1 MSAAVKAIAAR
12 WRREAARGEFAAIV
26 EELEAVERDIGHF
39 VTDLG
44 NLEDGPP
51 SLNDVFTI
59 LLGVERALRVNV
71 PALRWLLEEEGAFD
85 GDAL

>member
-1 MSAAVKAIAAR
+1 MSAAVKAIVAR
-12 WRREAARGEFAAIV
+12 WRREDARREFAAIV
-26 EELEAVERDIGHF
+26 EELEAVERDISYF

-51 SLNDVFTI
+51 SLDDVFTI
-59 LLGVERALRVNV
+59 LRGVERALRVNV

-85 GDAL
+85 GGGL